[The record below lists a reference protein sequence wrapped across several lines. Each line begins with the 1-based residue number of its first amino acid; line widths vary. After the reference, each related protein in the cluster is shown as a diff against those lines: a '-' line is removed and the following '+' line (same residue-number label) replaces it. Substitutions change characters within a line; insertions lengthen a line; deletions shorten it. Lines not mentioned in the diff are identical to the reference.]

1 MEKIT
6 TEVLVVGGGTGG
18 VAAAI
23 QAARSGAKTIL
34 VSECAWLGGMLTS
47 AGVAAPD
54 GNELAAWSTGLWGQ
68 YLQELQA
75 RQNSSS
81 NHSSLN
87 NSWVSLTSY
96 HPALGANILADWV
109 AHEANLTWIKNYRPS
124 AVDQKH
130 NRISTVE
137 FIAQAGSD
145 DINHLMIAAQITIDA
160 TELGD
165 LLAIAEVPSRWG
177 WEAESK
183 WQEPSLQAAS
193 PDFDLDAL
201 AKQYPVQAPTWVFLL
216 QDFGEQDCKPIISA
230 QQFGSVKPG
239 LDRSHL
245 SEHAQGAWQDYGRES
260 FLNYGKLTNDFYMI
274 NWPIAGN
281 DYGVNLNRLIESE
294 TASWQ
299 WHREAYEHSLNF
311 ASYLQSEFGDRYGL
325 AEDVFPQVENN
336 RLGTKIASGFAL
348 HPYYR
353 ESRRLKGLT
362 TIIEQD
368 ILPLNGGVVAA
379 LPMNE
384 AGQVEAIAIGNY
396 ANDHHYP
403 GIDFKLEPKSLLW
416 GGRWTGTPFTIPYS
430 ALVPAVTDN
439 LLVCEKNISVS
450 HIANGSTRLQPV
462 VMNIGQAAGLAAALC
477 IRQQFQPRDL
487 AVRQLQESLLHDP
500 VAPAAVIPLFDLTP
514 DHSRWLYWQ
523 QYYLDHPENYP
534 LDGNCLGGC
543 SSLDTLNSRNYR
555 GSFYQGIFHAQG
567 EQSYS
572 FTLLE
577 TSNSQSVNQ
586 FANQNG
592 TQTQTWQLITIYPE
606 VNQQLA
612 ELKTGQN
619 ISLIGSLNYAGNW
632 LLVEKIC
639 A

>member
-1 MEKIT
+1 MERIT

-34 VSECAWLGGMLTS
+34 VSEFAWLGGMLTS

-54 GNELAAWSTGLWGQ
+54 GNDLAAWRTGIWGA
-68 YLQELQA
+68 YLDELQSRHQGSSA
-75 RQNSSS
+75 NSG
-81 NHSSLN
+81 LN

-96 HPALGANILADWV
+96 NPALGASIFANWV
-109 AHEANLTWIKNYRPS
+109 AQAANLTWIKNYRPS
-124 AVDQKH
+124 AVYQKH

-137 FIAQAGSD
+137 FVDQDGSE
-145 DINHLMIAAQITIDA
+145 DIRSLAIAAQITIDA

-165 LLAIAEVPSRWG
+165 LLEIAEVPYRWG
-177 WEAESK
+177 WEAESE

-193 PDFDLDAL
+193 QDFDLDAL

-216 QDFGEQDCKPIISA
+216 QDFGEQDCKPIIPSP
-230 QQFGSVKPG
+230 QFGSAKPE
-239 LDRSHL
+239 LDRSSL
-245 SEHAQGAWQDYGRES
+245 SELFQGAWHDYGQES
-260 FLNYGKLTNDFYMI
+260 FLNYGKLTNDLYMI

-294 TASWQ
+294 TANRQ
-299 WHREAYEHSLNF
+299 WHQEAYEHSLNF

-325 AEDVFPQVENN
+325 AANVFPQVENN
-336 RLGTKIASGFAL
+336 ILGTKIASGFAL

-368 ILPLNGGVVAA
+368 ILPLDGGVVAA
-379 LPMNE
+379 LPINE

-403 GIDFKLEPKSLLW
+403 GIDFQLEPKSLLW

-430 ALVPAVTDN
+430 ALIPEAIDS

-462 VMNIGQAAGLAAALC
+462 VTSIGQAAGLAAALC
-477 IRQQFQPRDL
+477 VRQHCQPRDL
-487 AVRQLQESLLHDP
+487 AVRQLQECLLNDP
-500 VAPAAVIPLFDLTP
+500 VAPAAIIPLFDLTP

-523 QYYLDHPENYP
+523 QYYLDNPENYP
-534 LDGNCLGGC
+534 LDGNCHNWL
-543 SSLDTLNSRNYR
+543 SRLDTLNFRDYL
-555 GSFYQGIFHAQG
+555 GSFYQGIFYSQG
-567 EQSYS
+567 EQSYR
-572 FTLLE
+572 FTLLDE
-577 TSNSQSVNQ
+577 FNQ
-586 FANQNG
+586 HMDNQKVK
-592 TQTQTWQLITIYPE
+592 QTQTWQLITIYPE

-619 ISLIGSLNYAGNW
+619 IRLVGSLNYAGNW

-639 A
+639 V

>member
-34 VSECAWLGGMLTS
+34 VSEFAWLGGMLTS

-54 GNELAAWSTGLWGQ
+54 GNELSAWRTGIWGA
-68 YLQELQA
+68 YLTELQV
-75 RQNSSS
+75 RQKSSS
-81 NHSSLN
+81 KNSGLN

-96 HPALGANILADWV
+96 NPALGASIFADWV
-109 AHEANLTWIKNYRPS
+109 AQEANLTWIKNYRPS
-124 AVDQKH
+124 AVQSKH
-130 NRISTVE
+130 SRISTVE
-137 FIAQAGSD
+137 FIAQDGFNSS
-145 DINHLMIAAQITIDA
+145 NHVKIAAQITIDA

-165 LLAIAEVPSRWG
+165 LLAIAEVPYRWG
-177 WEAESK
+177 WEAESE

-193 PDFDLDAL
+193 QDHDLAAL
-201 AKQYPVQAPTWVFLL
+201 AKRYPVQAPTWVFLL
-216 QDFGEQDCKPIISA
+216 QDYGSKDSQPIVPSSKPAIKNS
-230 QQFGSVKPG
+230 
-239 LDRSHL
+239 L
-245 SEHAQGAWQDYGRES
+245 SSELFEGAWHDYGQES
-260 FLNYGKLTNDFYMI
+260 FLNYGKLTNDLFMI

-281 DYGVNLNRLIESE
+281 DYGVGINRLIESE
-294 TASWQ
+294 TANRQ
-299 WHREAYEHSLNF
+299 WHREAYEHSLDF
-311 ASYLQSEFGDRYGL
+311 AHYLQSEFGDRYGL
-325 AEDVFPQVENN
+325 AANIFPEVENHI
-336 RLGTKIASGFAL
+336 LGTNLASGFAL

-368 ILPLNGGVVAA
+368 ILPLEGGMVAA
-379 LPMNE
+379 LPINE
-384 AGQVEAIAIGNY
+384 VEQVEAIAIGNY

-430 ALVPAVTDN
+430 ALIPEATDS

-462 VMNIGQAAGLAAALC
+462 VMSVGQAAGLAAALC
-477 IRQQFQPRDL
+477 VRQQCQPRDL
-487 AVRQLQESLLHDP
+487 AVRQLQESLLNDP
-500 VAPAAVIPLFDLTP
+500 VAPAAIIPLFDLTP
-514 DHSRWLYWQ
+514 DHPRWEYWQ
-523 QYYLDHPENYP
+523 QYYLDHPEDYP
-534 LDGNCLGGC
+534 LDGNCFSER
-543 SSLDTLNSRNYR
+543 SSLDISNPRNYL
-555 GSFYQGIFHAQG
+555 GEFYQGIFNVQG

-577 TSNSQSVNQ
+577 MSNNQSL
-586 FANQNG
+586 NQNG
-592 TQTQTWQLITIYPE
+592 DQTQNWQLITIYPE
-606 VNQQLA
+606 INQYFA

-619 ISLIGSLNYAGNW
+619 IRLVGSLNWSGNW